1 MGFFLKKYC
10 NGIDIL
16 FCFMLKSTLP
26 ANECGWL
33 FDRKEKERKDEA
45 AREKSRECRMPTQ
58 VIMNLK
64 IQMRIKAGDQTK
76 LDYHEA
82 ERLNEFYHG
91 EFDPGSER
99 TLAARLKHASRTA
112 REVLALL
119 LEWRTGE

>member
-1 MGFFLKKYC
+1 MGFFQIKYC

-16 FCFMLKSTLP
+16 FCFVLKSTLP
-26 ANECGWL
+26 ANEYGWL

-45 AREKSRECRMPTQ
+45 AREKLRECRMPTQ

-99 TLAARLKHASRTA
+99 TLAARLKHASRA
-112 REVLALL
+112 VRWKLASN
-119 LEWRTGE
+119 LERRTGE